1 MAKDQRNAIIK
12 WCAPPN
18 TNTQIHKVR
27 STCCCMHMHNAHV
40 PCLHTVTFIHIIM
53 TLGHYYYYH
62 THNMPTLHICASVC
76 VWLGGYAH
84 LHITQT
90 HIVDGENSF
99 QPFRVRLT
107 LQVCTSVDWLLIA
120 VFIYWVSWKCRTNMS
135 ETFPPIWSHTHT
147 RSLKHDIDKSIFV
160 EHTKYIS

>member
-27 STCCCMHMHNAHV
+27 STCCCMHNAHV
-40 PCLHTVTFIHIIM
+40 PCLHTITFIHIIM

-62 THNMPTLHICASVC
+62 THNMPTLHICVRVC
-76 VWLGGYAH
+76 VRGWVAVH
-84 LHITQT
+84 ICTLHKHTLLT
-90 HIVDGENSF
+90 ENSF

-120 VFIYWVSWKCRTNMS
+120 VFIYWVSWKWRSNML
-135 ETFPPIWSHTHT
+135 ETFPHIWSRALSRTLIIAF
-147 RSLKHDIDKSIFV
+147 SLNIPNTLS
-160 EHTKYIS
+160 